1 MSHKKRLLTNMT
13 SLFVLQ
19 VANYL
24 LPLITVP
31 YLVRVLGPDRLGLI
45 TFAQA
50 FVQYFVV
57 LTDYGF
63 NLSATREIAIHR
75 ENVRKVSEI
84 FCSVLFI
91 KAVLMIIGFALM
103 AAIVFTVPKFRLEWS
118 LYFLVYFIVPGN
130 VLFPAWF
137 FQGMERMKYITMLN
151 IVARSFMVLA
161 IFIFVNNVDDYLI
174 AAGLQA
180 SSMILTGLLGLLV
193 APKIVPIT
201 LVCPTKKQLKS
212 ILGEGWHIFI
222 STVAINLY
230 TSSNVFILGLLTNNV
245 LVGYFSAADKII
257 RAVQGLLGTVSQ
269 AVYPHISA
277 LAAKSSESALFFIG
291 RIIKLQGLGAL
302 IVSTLIILLAE
313 PIVRTLL
320 GEQYLASIP
329 LLQWMSF
336 LPFIIALSNIF
347 GVQILF
353 AFGYSNEVIRFQI
366 PVALISLAVMVVVVY
381 KFGLLGAVLNIVAT
395 EIVITAG
402 FFVIALRK
410 IRGLKCYFFPLS
422 LK

>member
-1 MSHKKRLLTNMT
+1 MSPKKHLLTNMT

-19 VANYL
+19 AANYL

-31 YLVRVLGPDRLGLI
+31 YLARVLGPDRLGLI
-45 TFAQA
+45 TFAQV
-50 FVQYFVV
+50 FVQYFAV

-84 FCSVLFI
+84 FSSVLFI

-103 AAIVFTVPKFRLEWS
+103 AAIVLTVPKFRLEWS
-118 LYFLVYFIVPGN
+118 LYFLVYLIVPGN
-130 VLFPAWF
+130 VLFPFWF

-180 SSMILTGLLGLLV
+180 SSTILTGLLGLLV
-193 APKIVPIT
+193 ATKIAPIT
-201 LVCPTKKQLKS
+201 LVCPNKKQLKS
-212 ILGEGWHIFI
+212 IMVEGWHIFV

-257 RAVQGLLGTVSQ
+257 RAVQGLLGPVSQ

-277 LAAKSSESALFFIG
+277 LAAKSSESALLFIG
-291 RIIKLQGLGAL
+291 RIIKLQGLGAF
-302 IVSTLIILLAE
+302 IVSILIILLAE

-353 AFGYSNEVIRFQI
+353 AFGYSKEVIRFQI

-402 FFVIALRK
+402 FFVIARRR
-410 IRGLKCYFFPLS
+410 IRGLKCCFPLS

>member
-84 FCSVLFI
+84 FSSVLFI

-130 VLFPAWF
+130 VLFPVWF

-257 RAVQGLLGTVSQ
+257 RAVQGLLGPVSQ

-277 LAAKSSESALFFIG
+277 LAAKSSESALFFIR
-291 RIIKLQGLGAL
+291 RIIKLQGLGAF

-329 LLQWMSF
+329 LLQWMAF

-353 AFGYSNEVIRFQI
+353 AFGYSKEVIRFQI

-410 IRGLKCYFFPLS
+410 IRGLKCCCFPLS